1 MPKSVLPKAESEQA
15 SARVTVEMRSVL
27 REGRSPFMWLLR
39 PKCRAARK
47 TGFARTEIR
56 VHKNTTLRQKKTL
69 RLLEA
74 RHRRAHARR
83 AEQDARARAAKQPAR
98 ARF

>member
-39 PKCRAARK
+39 PYPLRSAARK
-47 TGFARTEIR
+47 TGFTQTSTE
-56 VHKNTTLRQKKTL
+56 NTTLRQKKTL

-83 AEQDARARAAKQPAR
+83 AKQDARARAAKQPAR
-98 ARF
+98 ARL